1 MSVTHD
7 PRIDEL
13 TAQVAA
19 LENRLLQA
27 QKLTALGELMSTTT
41 HEFNNILTT
50 VINYARLG
58 QRHKDDAT
66 RDKAFDKIMAAG
78 QRAAKITQG
87 VLGMARN
94 RTAGFAPT
102 DLAQIVQETLALL
115 ERDLTKHRIAIEL
128 NLQPAPEVPVNGN
141 QIQQV
146 LLNLLINARQAMPKG
161 GRVLV
166 SLEDHPEEGA
176 VHLTVRDTGCG
187 MEPDQMR
194 RIFEP
199 FFSTKTADE
208 AGQGGTGLGLAACKQ
223 IIESHR
229 GRIRVESTPNKGTAF
244 TLKLPSQRS
253 AA

>member
-87 VLGMARN
+87 VLGMARSGPD
-94 RTAGFAPT
+94 RAG
-102 DLAQIVQETLALL
+102 
-115 ERDLTKHRIAIEL
+115 
-128 NLQPAPEVPVNGN
+128 
-141 QIQQV
+141 
-146 LLNLLINARQAMPKG
+146 NAC
-161 GRVLV
+161 
-166 SLEDHPEEGA
+166 S
-176 VHLTVRDTGCG
+176 
-187 MEPDQMR
+187 
-194 RIFEP
+194 
-199 FFSTKTADE
+199 
-208 AGQGGTGLGLAACKQ
+208 AGTRP
-223 IIESHR
+223 H
-229 GRIRVESTPNKGTAF
+229 
-244 TLKLPSQRS
+244 
-253 AA
+253 